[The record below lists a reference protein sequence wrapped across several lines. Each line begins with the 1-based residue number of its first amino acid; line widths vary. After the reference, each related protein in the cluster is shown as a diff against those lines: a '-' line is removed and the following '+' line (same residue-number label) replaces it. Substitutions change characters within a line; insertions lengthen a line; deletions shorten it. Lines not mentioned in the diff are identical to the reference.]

1 MAQCNEIELLLGPF
15 TDGELEPHEMEEVAL
30 HVVACRNCKTAL
42 DDYRALG
49 VTLRGAVALPEL
61 AGFSAMVQER
71 IQQFRVPLRTR
82 VKRPFDWF
90 GERMGTAFA
99 MGAAAAVAA
108 VITAVLVTPYAS
120 QISNALRH
128 ASGTV
133 AGRDEFTRNY
143 PAPAPGPFLAEQHKS
158 AQEPAASSQ
167 PSNSVTPAPS
177 QPNDSAIAHEGNGAS
192 QSSIA
197 AAPQAEETVAADSQ
211 AIISRLEAD
220 SPSVAVW
227 SEPQTDTTVIWVPDQ
242 P

>member
-30 HVVACRNCKTAL
+30 HVVACRNCKAAL
-42 DDYRALG
+42 VDYRALG
-49 VTLRGAVALPEL
+49 VTLRGAIALPEL
-61 AGFSAMVQER
+61 AGFSATVHER
-71 IQQFRVPLRTR
+71 IQQFRVPLHIRI
-82 VKRPFDWF
+82 KRPFDWF

-108 VITAVLVTPYAS
+108 VITAVVVTPYAGR
-120 QISNALRH
+120 ISNALRQ
-128 ASGTV
+128 ASGNASV
-133 AGRDEFTRNY
+133 ANRDTS
-143 PAPAPGPFLAEQHKS
+143 APTASVPEQRKP
-158 AQEPAASSQ
+158 AQEVAASSQ
-167 PSNSVTPAPS
+167 PRNSVGAAPS
-177 QPNDSAIAHEGNGAS
+177 QSNDSAIANAGDGANPNNVGG
-192 QSSIA
+192 
-197 AAPQAEETVAADSQ
+197 APQAEETVAADSQ

>member
-30 HVVACRNCKTAL
+30 HVVACRNCKAAL
-42 DDYRALG
+42 VDYRALG
-49 VTLRGAVALPEL
+49 VTLRGAIALPEL
-61 AGFSAMVQER
+61 AGFSATVHER
-71 IQQFRVPLRTR
+71 IQQFRVPLHIRI
-82 VKRPFDWF
+82 KRPFDWF

-108 VITAVLVTPYAS
+108 VITAVVVTPYAGR
-120 QISNALRH
+120 ISNALRQ
-128 ASGTV
+128 ASGNASV
-133 AGRDEFTRNY
+133 ANRDTS
-143 PAPAPGPFLAEQHKS
+143 APTASVPEQRKP
-158 AQEPAASSQ
+158 AQEVAASSQ
-167 PSNSVTPAPS
+167 PRNSVGAAPS
-177 QPNDSAIAHEGNGAS
+177 QPNDSAIANAGDGANPNNVGG
-192 QSSIA
+192 
-197 AAPQAEETVAADSQ
+197 APQAEETVAADSQ

>member
-1 MAQCNEIELLLGPF
+1 MAQCSEIELLLGPF

-49 VTLRGAVALPEL
+49 VTLRGAIALPEL
-61 AGFSAMVQER
+61 AGFSTTVQER
-71 IQQFRVPLRTR
+71 IQQFRVPLHIRI
-82 VKRPFDWF
+82 KRPFDWL

-108 VITAVLVTPYAS
+108 VVTAVVVTPYAGR
-120 QISNALRH
+120 ISNALRQ
-128 ASGTV
+128 ASGNVLV
-133 AGRDEFTRNY
+133 ANRDTSS
-143 PAPAPGPFLAEQHKS
+143 PAPFSAEYHQS
-158 AQEPAASSQ
+158 AWEPAASSQ
-167 PSNSVTPAPS
+167 PGNSTSTAPFL
-177 QPNDSAIAHEGNGAS
+177 PNDSAITNEGDGAS
-192 QSSIA
+192 QSNVGGV
-197 AAPQAEETVAADSQ
+197 PQAEEPVAADSQ
-211 AIISRLEAD
+211 AIISRLEAN

>member
-30 HVVACRNCKTAL
+30 HVVACQYCKAAL

-61 AGFSAMVQER
+61 AGFSAAVQKR
-71 IQQFRVPLRTR
+71 IQQFRVPLHTR
-82 VKRPFDWF
+82 IKRPFDWL

-108 VITAVLVTPYAS
+108 VITAVVVTPYAS
-120 QISNALRH
+120 RISNALRQ
-128 ASGTV
+128 ASGNV
-133 AGRDEFTRNY
+133 LIANRNTS
-143 PAPAPGPFLAEQHKS
+143 APTASLPEQRKP
-158 AQEPAASSQ
+158 AQEVAALSE
-167 PSNSVTPAPS
+167 PRNSVAAVPS
-177 QPNDSAIAHEGNGAS
+177 QPKDSVIANAGNGANPNNVVG
-192 QSSIA
+192 
-197 AAPQAEETVAADSQ
+197 APQAEETMAPDSQ

>member
-30 HVVACRNCKTAL
+30 HVVACRNCKAAL

-49 VTLRGAVALPEL
+49 VTLRGAIALPEL
-61 AGFSAMVQER
+61 AGFSTTVQER
-71 IQQFRVPLRTR
+71 IQQFRVPLHIRI
-82 VKRPFDWF
+82 KRPFDWF

-108 VITAVLVTPYAS
+108 IVTAVVVTPYAGR
-120 QISNALRH
+120 ISEALRQ
-128 ASGTV
+128 ASGNASV
-133 AGRDEFTRNY
+133 ANRDTS
-143 PAPAPGPFLAEQHKS
+143 APTASVPEQRKP
-158 AQEPAASSQ
+158 AQEVAASSQ
-167 PSNSVTPAPS
+167 PRNSVGAAPS
-177 QPNDSAIAHEGNGAS
+177 QPNASAIANEGHGANQNS
-192 QSSIA
+192 VA
-197 AAPQAEETVAADSQ
+197 NEPEAEETVAADSQ

-227 SEPQTDTTVIWVPDQ
+227 SEPRTDTTVIWVPDQ

>member
-30 HVVACRNCKTAL
+30 HVVACRNCKAAL
-42 DDYRALG
+42 VDYRALG
-49 VTLRGAVALPEL
+49 VTLRGAIALPEL
-61 AGFSAMVQER
+61 AGFSATVHER
-71 IQQFRVPLRTR
+71 IQQFRVPLHIRI
-82 VKRPFDWF
+82 KRPFDWF

-108 VITAVLVTPYAS
+108 VITAVVVTPYAGR
-120 QISNALRH
+120 ISNALRQ
-128 ASGTV
+128 ASGNASV
-133 AGRDEFTRNY
+133 ANRDTS
-143 PAPAPGPFLAEQHKS
+143 APTASVPEQRKP
-158 AQEPAASSQ
+158 AQEVAASSQ
-167 PSNSVTPAPS
+167 PRNSVTAAPS
-177 QPNDSAIAHEGNGAS
+177 QPNDSAIANEGDGAN
-192 QSSIA
+192 QNNVVG
-197 AAPQAEETVAADSQ
+197 APQAEETVAADSQ

>member
-1 MAQCNEIELLLGPF
+1 MAQCSEIELLLGPF

-49 VTLRGAVALPEL
+49 VTLRGAIALPEL
-61 AGFSAMVQER
+61 AGFSTTVQER
-71 IQQFRVPLRTR
+71 IQQFRVPLHIRI
-82 VKRPFDWF
+82 KRPFDWL

-108 VITAVLVTPYAS
+108 VVTAVVVTPYAGR
-120 QISNALRH
+120 ISNALRE
-128 ASGTV
+128 ASGNVLV
-133 AGRDEFTRNY
+133 AKPYTSL
-143 PAPAPGPFLAEQHKS
+143 PAASLAEQHNYAWES
-158 AQEPAASSQ
+158 AASSQ
-167 PSNSVTPAPS
+167 AGNSVAEAPS
-177 QPNDSAIAHEGNGAS
+177 QPNDSAITNEGDGAS
-192 QSSIA
+192 QSNVGGV
-197 AAPQAEETVAADSQ
+197 PQAEETVAADSQ
-211 AIISRLEAD
+211 AIISRLEAN

>member
-1 MAQCNEIELLLGPF
+1 MAQCSEIELLLGPF

-30 HVVACRNCKTAL
+30 HVVACRDCKTAL
-42 DDYRALG
+42 DDYHALG

-61 AGFSAMVQER
+61 AGFSAAVQGR
-71 IQQFRVPLRTR
+71 IQQFRVPLHARI
-82 VKRPFDWF
+82 KRPFDWF

-108 VITAVLVTPYAS
+108 VITAVVVTPYAGR
-120 QISNALRH
+120 ISNALRQ
-128 ASGTV
+128 ASGNASV
-133 AGRDEFTRNY
+133 ANRDTS
-143 PAPAPGPFLAEQHKS
+143 APTASLPEQRKS
-158 AQEPAASSQ
+158 AQEVAASSQ
-167 PSNSVTPAPS
+167 PRNSVGAAPS
-177 QPNDSAIAHEGNGAS
+177 QPNDSAIANKGDGAN
-192 QSSIA
+192 QNNVVG
-197 AAPQAEETVAADSQ
+197 APQAEETVAADSQ